1 MNKIIVHTIVLIF
14 ALATPTF
21 CQLPIVKVN
30 PSETYIELSEIGEIF
45 VRVENISGLRAY
57 SIKLGYDAQKLRCLS
72 VTRATFFSN
81 WNTFFY
87 ALIDSNAS
95 LLTVDE
101 AILGLGHESGS
112 GDLFKVQFLAIAE
125 GDVNINF
132 VNADLRDTLNNI
144 IPVQTENGVVH
155 IVNPTSVIADAGK
168 YEIYSSIIS
177 YPNPFNSLTKIEFT
191 SNRNEDT
198 EFAIYSITG
207 EKVFAFESKAQN
219 SKSIS
224 FIWNGKDI
232 EGNTL
237 PSGTYLFVART
248 QNEFKTFKL
257 VMLK

>member
-1 MNKIIVHTIVLIF
+1 MKKLISNIVLLIVLGSNLIF
-14 ALATPTF
+14 S
-21 CQLPIVKVN
+21 QLPVVKISPAEMDIGLFTV
-30 PSETYIELSEIGEIF
+30 GEIF
-45 VRVENISGLRAY
+45 VRVENISGFRAY
-57 SIKLGYDAQKLRCLS
+57 SIELSYDAQKMRCLS
-72 VTRATFFSN
+72 ITRADFFSN
-81 WNTFFY
+81 WNTFFF
-87 ALIDSNAS
+87 ALIDSNAN

-101 AILGLGHESGS
+101 AILGVGYENGS
-112 GDLFKVQFLAIAE
+112 GDLFKVQFLTLAE

-132 VNADLRDTLNNI
+132 VNADLRDTLNNVI
-144 IPVQTENGVVH
+144 EVQTENGVVH

-168 YEIYSSIIS
+168 YEIHCSIIS
-177 YPNPFNSLTKIEFT
+177 YPNPFNSSTKIEFT

-207 EKVFAFESKAQN
+207 EKVYAFESKAQN

-232 EGNTL
+232 EGNIL

-248 QNEFKTFKL
+248 QNEFRTFKL

>member
-14 ALATPTF
+14 ALAAPTF

-30 PSETYIELSEIGEIF
+30 PSETYIELSEVGEIF

-81 WNTFFY
+81 WNTFFF

-132 VNADLRDTLNNI
+132 VSADLRDSLNNLI
-144 IPVQTENGVVH
+144 EVQTESGVIH
-155 IVNPTSVIADAGK
+155 IVNPTSSEDFDTDLKTNKITA
-168 YEIYSSIIS
+168 
-177 YPNPFNSLTKIEFT
+177 YPNPFNSSTKIEYISD
-191 SNRNEDT
+191 SNEET
-198 EFAIYSITG
+198 TLAIYSITG
-207 EKVFAFESKAQN
+207 EKVFSFDGN
-219 SKSIS
+219 SQMSNIVS
-224 FIWNGKDI
+224 FIWNGNDMD
-232 EGNTL
+232 GNTL
-237 PSGTYLFVART
+237 PSGIYLLSAIS
-248 QNEFKTFKL
+248 KTDVKSFKL
-257 VMLK
+257 IMLK